1 GNFRDYE
8 NVVFGTNYM
17 KRGLY
22 VVKYNQTLD
31 RTAFSVLG
39 GLFDQRRTR
48 CNFFEGFCLKDNF
61 GDLNFT
67 GRFVAPG
74 TESNNPTEG
83 TDNFYGGER
92 VRTAVARADIQSQVT
107 DHHNIQAGLYYEVH
121 DLDFLEYQAIEGDEP
136 VKAQQQFAVRA
147 DHLFGGKDG
156 LGLPYNS
163 DLWNA
168 AAYLQDR
175 IEYDFI
181 TISLGFR
188 FDVGRAGGLF
198 FRNPLDPNNGT
209 TAVHVCENPQ
219 AFGADPSYFTGL
231 AACADQVVRDSAAVI
246 AHKDDLEESSVRTQ
260 FSPRIGVNFPVT
272 ESSGLFFNFGRYSQN
287 PLLTNLFR
295 NTGIGTAGEGIP
307 CGTAFLQRNPF
318 PDGTLG
324 PPDGE
329 PDQRPTNSAEIGL
342 CGPVL
347 FSPRVGQQFLGNP
360 NLLTESTTSYELGF
374 NAEIGEDY
382 GLTIVAFNKDQYGLT
397 GVREG
402 RINDPGATYGTSSA
416 TYSILVNQDYQTV
429 RGFEVALRRRL
440 ADYWAINLNYSYS
453 QTRTN
458 AAPPQREFEAQ
469 TDEGDQTLRRE
480 IISDIDR
487 PHVFNAT
494 LRVAVADDLPDI
506 PFGSWLRDFN
516 AAVTLQAA
524 SGFPYTPV

>member
-1 GNFRDYE
+1 
-8 NVVFGTNYM
+8 
-17 KRGLY
+17 
-22 VVKYNQTLD
+22 
-31 RTAFSVLG
+31 RTAFSVSG

-121 DLDFLEYQAIEGDEP
+121 DLGFLEYQAIEGDEP

-246 AHKDDLEESSVRTQ
+246 AHEDDLEESSVRTQ

-272 ESSGLFFNFGRYSQN
+272 ESAGLFFNFRRYSQN
-287 PLLTNLFR
+287 PQLTNSSR
-295 NTGIGTAGEGIP
+295 TTGTGTAGAGLPGGEAG
-307 CGTAFLQRNPF
+307 QRATHS
-318 PDGTLG
+318 GEIG
-324 PPDGE
+324 PRRPGALTPPGGE
-329 PDQRPTNSAEIGL
+329 PLPGKPE
-342 CGPVL
+342 
-347 FSPRVGQQFLGNP
+347 
-360 NLLTESTTSYELGF
+360 LLDESTTSYELGF

-402 RINDPGATYGTSSA
+402 RIN
-416 TYSILVNQDYQTV
+416 
-429 RGFEVALRRRL
+429 
-440 ADYWAINLNYSYS
+440 
-453 QTRTN
+453 
-458 AAPPQREFEAQ
+458 
-469 TDEGDQTLRRE
+469 
-480 IISDIDR
+480 
-487 PHVFNAT
+487 
-494 LRVAVADDLPDI
+494 
-506 PFGSWLRDFN
+506 
-516 AAVTLQAA
+516 
-524 SGFPYTPV
+524 